1 MKFGA
6 LARNSSFVKE
16 HASLPVI
23 YKYIIILDTFQKK
36 KLYFTRNKIIFF
48 DEFTISFSKH
58 KIFHDN
64 NNATPPIHIFIPMV
78 DAKFDHIYSST
89 KMIET
94 IVVRI
99 RYVHALKEEMVS
111 SLFLFIIETIFI
123 YNKNR

>member
-1 MKFGA
+1 MHIATAK
-6 LARNSSFVKE
+6 LWT
-16 HASLPVI
+16 L
-23 YKYIIILDTFQKK
+23 LDTLQKRNYI
-36 KLYFTRNKIIFF
+36 LHETRSFFF

-58 KIFHDN
+58 EIFHDN

-99 RYVHALKEEMVS
+99 RYVHALKEESLS
-111 SLFLFIIETIFI
+111 SLFLFIIETILI
-123 YNKNR
+123 